1 MWSRV
6 KGVFAR
12 LIRGMLSWASMLAI
26 PLGLG
31 LGLAG
36 HMTLGALLVLGGTVA
51 YFLVDPIMM
60 ILDLFPDGDTHR
72 EGKRAGTGRRS
83 LR

>member
-6 KGVFAR
+6 KNTLAR
-12 LIRGMLSWASMLAI
+12 VIRGMLSWASMLAI

-31 LGLAG
+31 LGLTG
-36 HMTLGALLVLGGTVA
+36 HMTVGALLVLGGTVA

-60 ILDLFPDGDTHR
+60 ILDLFPDGDAR
-72 EGKRAGTGRRS
+72 RDRQKR
-83 LR
+83 

>member
-1 MWSRV
+1 VWSHA
-6 KGVFAR
+6 KNLFAR
-12 LIRGMLSWASMLAI
+12 VIRAMLSWASMLAI

-60 ILDLFPDGDTHR
+60 ILDLFPDGDAR
-72 EGKRAGTGRRS
+72 RDRKRR
-83 LR
+83 